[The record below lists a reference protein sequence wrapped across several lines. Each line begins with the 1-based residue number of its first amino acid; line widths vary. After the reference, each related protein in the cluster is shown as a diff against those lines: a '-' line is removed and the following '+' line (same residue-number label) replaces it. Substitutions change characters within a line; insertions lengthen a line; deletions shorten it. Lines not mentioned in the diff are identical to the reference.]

1 MNLRIFITFSKQ
13 ENCVQKYREVG
24 CVKARFSGL
33 DYTMRYWFLAEG
45 FYLHYVF
52 RVCFDLLY
60 IVFFCCYTSF
70 FYAFKGN
77 DFSQ

>member
-1 MNLRIFITFSKQ
+1 MNLIIFITFSKQ

-24 CVKARFSGL
+24 FVKVRFSG
-33 DYTMRYWFLAEG
+33 
-45 FYLHYVF
+45 
-52 RVCFDLLY
+52 FDLLY

-77 DFSQ
+77 DFSQKDSSMN